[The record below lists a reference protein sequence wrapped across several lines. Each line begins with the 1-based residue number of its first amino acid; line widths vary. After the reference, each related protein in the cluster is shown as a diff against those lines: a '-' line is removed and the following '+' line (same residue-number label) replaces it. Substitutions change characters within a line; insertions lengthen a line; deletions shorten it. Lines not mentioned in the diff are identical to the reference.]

1 MSVGGYN
8 TDISP
13 QTPLCRIPLITEGMN
28 TPTQQQPLPAP
39 TRQRLEQ
46 WIDQQNRLAELIK
59 ATIAAARDAL
69 DVPPHWV
76 IRDVNEGFIDPATLE
91 AGDEAEQAAE

>member
-1 MSVGGYN
+1 MDTN
-8 TDISP
+8 K
-13 QTPLCRIPLITEGMN
+13 
-28 TPTQQQPLPAP
+28 QQQPLPAP

-59 ATIAAARDAL
+59 ATIAAAREAL

-91 AGDEAEQAAE
+91 AGEVPEQPAE